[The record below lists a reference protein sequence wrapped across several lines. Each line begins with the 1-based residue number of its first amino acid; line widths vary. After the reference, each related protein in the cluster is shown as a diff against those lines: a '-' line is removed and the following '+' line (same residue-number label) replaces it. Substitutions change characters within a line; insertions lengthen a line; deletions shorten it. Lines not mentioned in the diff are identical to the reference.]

1 MRGYYLFV
9 IIWVWVRW
17 IRFKKWDFYGDL
29 ELEILIRNYCKDR
42 YIKIIVNI
50 ENIVNKNLVGFKFR

>member
-9 IIWVWVRW
+9 IIWVWVFR
-17 IRFKKWDFYGDL
+17 IRFRKRDFYGDL
-29 ELEILIRNYCKDR
+29 ELEILIRNYCNDR
-42 YIKIIVNI
+42 NIKIIVNI

>member
-9 IIWVWVRW
+9 IIWVWVFW
-17 IRFKKWDFYGDL
+17 IRFRKWDFYGDL

>member
-9 IIWVWVRW
+9 IIWVWVFW
-17 IRFKKWDFYGDL
+17 IRFRKRDFYGDL
-29 ELEILIRNYCKDR
+29 ELEILIRNYCNDR
-42 YIKIIVNI
+42 NIKIIVNI

>member
-9 IIWVWVRW
+9 IIWVWVFW
-17 IRFKKWDFYGDL
+17 IRFRKWDFYGDL

-42 YIKIIVNI
+42 NIKIIVNI